1 MECTYV
7 PLMEGFRKIKK
18 KEIQKQERNSQ
29 SLIYIAKQRSKGN
42 KNKSDEKLDVAME
55 TWSLVSID

>member
-1 MECTYV
+1 
-7 PLMEGFRKIKK
+7 MEGFRKIKK
-18 KEIQKQERNSQ
+18 KEIQKQERNSK

-42 KNKSDEKLDVAME
+42 KNKSDQKLDVAME

>member
-29 SLIYIAKQRSKGN
+29 NLIYIAKQRSKGN
-42 KNKSDEKLDVAME
+42 KNKSGEKLDVAME